1 MQALSRTPNLA
12 FRHRHA
18 ALQPALPLLV
28 RGHAHLLTATK
39 GSFSAAE
46 LQRQLGH
53 KRYQP
58 IREMVNKLRDVMANA
73 MMSTPSREP
82 ASWTAPSFPPKY
94 PLKRG
99 TNR

>member
-1 MQALSRTPNLA
+1 MQALSRTPNLT

-28 RGHAHLLTATK
+28 RGHAPAHGDQGLLFR
-39 GSFSAAE
+39 GGAAAPA
-46 LQRQLGH
+46 GGTSVTSPYG
-53 KRYQP
+53 KWS
-58 IREMVNKLRDVMANA
+58 INCVTGWANA
-73 MMSTPSREP
+73 MMSTPLREP
-82 ASWTAPSFPPKY
+82 SSWTTPSFPPKY